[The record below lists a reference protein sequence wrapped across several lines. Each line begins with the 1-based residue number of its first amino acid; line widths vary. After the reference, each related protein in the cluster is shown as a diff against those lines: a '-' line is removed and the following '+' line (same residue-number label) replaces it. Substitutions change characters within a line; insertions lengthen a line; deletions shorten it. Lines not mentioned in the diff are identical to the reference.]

1 MQHRSGN
8 DNTVFAMWKNNLD
21 RKSDAK
27 QVAMTGKNE
36 LYHTREHMNKIRE
49 SLIANMSSTKE
60 SDGSNSK
67 EEIEFLLK
75 RL

>member
-1 MQHRSGN
+1 
-8 DNTVFAMWKNNLD
+8 
-21 RKSDAK
+21 
-27 QVAMTGKNE
+27 MTGKNE